1 MEGKSGEAKHPAVGE
16 GPLGLSDVLVYYQ
29 CLAIDTFRGVFSL
42 LPDKLVST
50 IAALEEMRA
59 ATCTTQRL
67 AARV

>member
-1 MEGKSGEAKHPAVGE
+1 M
-16 GPLGLSDVLVYYQ
+16 LVYYQ